1 MPVYRIYRLKENPR
15 QQFKWQ
21 PHVSGTSQMKRNL
34 YEEGGEVEAANE
46 YAAWQE
52 LRGTERE
59 LGVGDILETPA
70 GELRIFK
77 YVGFEAAEWFVPELK
92 TGLESV
98 PPASGP
104 AGAATGDGAAGA
116 A

>member
-1 MPVYRIYRLKENPR
+1 MPVYRIFRLKDHPR

-21 PHVSGTSQMKRNL
+21 PHVSGSSQVKRNF

-46 YAAWQE
+46 YAAWQD
-52 LRGTERE
+52 LRGSERE
-59 LGVGDILETPA
+59 LEVGDILEAPS

-77 YVGFEAAEWFVPELK
+77 YVGFESAQWFVPELK
-92 TGLESV
+92 SGLESV

-104 AGAATGDGAAGA
+104 PPAGGAEGVP
-116 A
+116 